1 MEPLEPL
8 MPLLL
13 WWKRGVSCRGQPC
26 ICGQMPLASGPRV
39 SEQPSACAG
48 AEKSARGRPECR
60 ARSPQWSR
68 LLATIEAWSPSSII
82 QGLQLSPGPTVA
94 LLWTALSGKDGLPH
108 VRAWRAGAWDDA
120 NRKSVDNSHIYILSL
135 DYVIILK
142 NNVVVECWL
151 TASHCC
157 WAGKLD

>member
-39 SEQPSACAG
+39 SEQPSVCAG
-48 AEKSARGRPECR
+48 AEKSALGRPECR

-68 LLATIEAWSPSSII
+68 LLAMIEAWFPSSII
-82 QGLQLSPGPTVA
+82 QGLQLSPGPTGA
-94 LLWTALSGKDGLPH
+94 LLRTALSGKDGLSH
-108 VRAWRAGAWDDA
+108 VRTWRAGSMRWC
-120 NRKSVDNSHIYILSL
+120 KQ
-135 DYVIILK
+135 K
-142 NNVVVECWL
+142 ECWQL
-151 TASHCC
+151 IYTYIGFRLCNHFEEQSCG
-157 WAGKLD
+157 WVLVDSQSLLLSQ